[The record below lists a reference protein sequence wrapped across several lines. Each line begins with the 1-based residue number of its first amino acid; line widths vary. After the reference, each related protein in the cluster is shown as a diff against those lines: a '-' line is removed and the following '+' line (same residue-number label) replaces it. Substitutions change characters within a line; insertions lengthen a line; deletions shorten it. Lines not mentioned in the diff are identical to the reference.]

1 MSRIPPPNRWL
12 LASVGVL
19 LAGPVWANPQGGSV
33 AAGSASIAASAPGRV
48 DVNQTSDRL
57 IVNWQGFSISPG
69 EITRFNQ
76 PSSSS
81 VALNRVVGGDPSVI
95 LGQLSANGRLL
106 LVNPNGVLFGA
117 GSRVD
122 VAGLIATT
130 ANL

>member
-1 MSRIPPPNRWL
+1 MFRPFYIYFYL
-12 LASVGVL
+12 TIAS
-19 LAGPVWANPQGGSV
+19 AFPVWANPQGGNV
-33 AAGSASIAASAPGRV
+33 AGGSASIAATGSRL

-57 IVNWQGFSISPG
+57 IVNWQGFSISAG

-117 GSRVD
+117 G
-122 VAGLIATT
+122 
-130 ANL
+130 